1 MELELFF
8 TQGFFMSYILKT
20 KMTNEQYGTCLKTND
35 LNFGH
40 IHGPNKKI
48 MTPPKTQINH
58 YH

>member
-1 MELELFF
+1 
-8 TQGFFMSYILKT
+8 
-20 KMTNEQYGTCLKTND
+20 MTNEQYGTCLKTND